1 MPFNTNNKELE
12 PGNFENAYSF
22 RSFAFPNY
30 NMQHRILLKARDLV
44 LHHGVKQVTMDDLA
58 TQLGISKKTIY
69 QFYKDK
75 DTLVMAIVDME
86 LEEQRAKC
94 TKSQETADNAVHQ
107 MFLLLEDMD
116 EMFKNMNPLTM
127 AELAKYFPEAFKKI
141 QDYKDSFMHAIIKR
155 NLIKGMEQGLYRADI
170 DPEILSSYRLETGFV
185 PFNTKLYP
193 MSKFNIGKVAYQ
205 ITEHFVYGVMS
216 LEGYRLMEQY
226 KLEKITTSI

>member
-1 MPFNTNNKELE
+1 LE
-12 PGNFENAYSF
+12 TLKTILVSIVLRSLNFI
-22 RSFAFPNY
+22 
-30 NMQHRILLKARDLV
+30 MQHRILLKARDLV

-75 DTLVMAIVDME
+75 DSLVMAIVDME
-86 LEEQRAKC
+86 LEEQRSRC

-141 QDYKDSFMHAIIKR
+141 QDHKDAFMHSIIKT
-155 NLIKGMEQGLYRADI
+155 NLIRGIEQGLYRADI
-170 DPEILSSYRLETGFV
+170 DPEILSTYRLETGFV
-185 PFNTKLYP
+185 PFDIKLYP